1 MISARKWLASPSLLA
16 PIPLPRPRET
26 HFWYIVPDE
35 VQQPSLLNQY
45 MDLLSTSERDDVSC
59 MKDDKLRKRALL
71 ARVLV
76 RSTLA
81 RYTNQQ
87 LHPRS
92 LNFRK
97 NNYGKPEIGIDVEEK
112 QRKLRNNILSF
123 ARRYFSRHEVDY
135 LQAFSDPEIQ
145 RQEFIK
151 LWTLKEAYVK
161 ALGRGFSA
169 APFSAFTIR
178 FRGGEGMHNPGELRS
193 DASQIILE
201 ASDDPKNL
209 TDNWKFALFELASSH
224 YAAICIEKDDCI
236 KGNGSGS
243 LRLKAWK
250 TLPFVEDE
258 CVSGTD
264 AIVSISGLL

>member
-97 NNYGKPEIGIDVEEK
+97 NNYGKPEVEWQHFDNWDPPALHFNLSHTSSLIACGVAVDVPIGIDVEEK

-151 LWTLKEAYVK
+151 LWTLK
-161 ALGRGFSA
+161 
-169 APFSAFTIR
+169 
-178 FRGGEGMHNPGELRS
+178 RS
-193 DASQIILE
+193 SRSNQMGWIAIILPAFIIWE
-201 ASDDPKNL
+201 I
-209 TDNWKFALFELASSH
+209 WKELNTRRFEVPS
-224 YAAICIEKDDCI
+224 I
-236 KGNGSGS
+236 KKSCKFCKFHWLQSKLRRS
-243 LRLKAWK
+243 LL
-250 TLPFVEDE
+250 L
-258 CVSGTD
+258 CV
-264 AIVSISGLL
+264 

>member
-97 NNYGKPEIGIDVEEK
+97 NNYGKPEVEWQHFDNWDPPALHFNLSHTSSLIACGVAVDVPIGIDVEEK

-151 LWTLKEAYVK
+151 LWTLKALSVQATRLLLSRCSNFQELSTFRRHMSKRWGGDSRLHLLVLLLSASEVVK
-161 ALGRGFSA
+161 AC
-169 APFSAFTIR
+169 TI
-178 FRGGEGMHNPGELRS
+178 
-193 DASQIILE
+193 Q
-201 ASDDPKNL
+201 
-209 TDNWKFALFELASSH
+209 
-224 YAAICIEKDDCI
+224 
-236 KGNGSGS
+236 GN
-243 LRLKAWK
+243 
-250 TLPFVEDE
+250 
-258 CVSGTD
+258 
-264 AIVSISGLL
+264 